1 MEFFLLKTIPLTQN
15 KVVTVDDSD
24 FETLSK
30 FSWHAAK
37 RGQRFYA
44 ARREGWKGPMVYMHR
59 QLVGRGGL
67 DVDHIDGDGLNN
79 QRKNL
84 RAVTRLQ
91 NLCGAWKK
99 RKGHPLV
106 FPESPGPL
114 TRKVGKP
121 KFESTEKINIWDTF
135 SRQSKPRWRMPMRK
149 QNEMK
154 NYE

>member
-99 RKGHPLV
+99 RKGASSC
-106 FPESPGPL
+106 FPGVSWA
-114 TRKVGKP
+114 THAKSWKAQIRVNGKN
-121 KFESTEKINIWDTF
+121 KHLGYFFSAEQAALAYADAKTKRNEKL
-135 SRQSKPRWRMPMRK
+135 
-149 QNEMK
+149 
-154 NYE
+154 